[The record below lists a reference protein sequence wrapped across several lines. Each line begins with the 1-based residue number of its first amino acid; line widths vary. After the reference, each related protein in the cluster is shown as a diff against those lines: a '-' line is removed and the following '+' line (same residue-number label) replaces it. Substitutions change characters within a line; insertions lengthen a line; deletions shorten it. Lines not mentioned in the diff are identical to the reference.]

1 MKRAKQLSPPLQ
13 LTRAQENSEL
23 LQEWEGLVAHPELQ
37 RQCLKIL
44 CSLWEKKFS
53 LAVFVW
59 VHPCLQP
66 RRLFEETKK
75 EHLTT

>member
-13 LTRAQENSEL
+13 LTRAQENSEV
-23 LQEWEGLVAHPELQ
+23 LQEWEVLVAHPELQ

-53 LAVFVW
+53 LVVFVW